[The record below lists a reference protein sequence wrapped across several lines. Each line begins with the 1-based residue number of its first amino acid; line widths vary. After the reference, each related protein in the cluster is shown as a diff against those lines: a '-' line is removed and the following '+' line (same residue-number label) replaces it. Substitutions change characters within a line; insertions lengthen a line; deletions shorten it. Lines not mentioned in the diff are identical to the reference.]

1 MTRNEHGFLMFVN
14 ISDKSCCFCLVILN
28 SLREFSMITI
38 IYFHSGFNIYCHNMW
53 LVSISDSVITYK
65 EKTSIL

>member
-1 MTRNEHGFLMFVN
+1 
-14 ISDKSCCFCLVILN
+14 
-28 SLREFSMITI
+28 MITI